1 MELEVEEATAHN
13 TSSWPGELLKR
24 LLPLL
29 LLSEMMMVDYGA
41 FIND

>member
-29 LLSEMMMVDYGA
+29 LSEMMMVDYGA